1 MAENQ
6 LMKRGINS
14 PTVLNAMV
22 NVPRHLFVPE
32 SLRYAAYDDSPL
44 PIGCG
49 QTISQPYI
57 VAYMTQMIN
66 PHPGMRVLEIGTG
79 SGYQAA
85 VLSHIGCE
93 VYSIESVEA
102 LHESAKK
109 VFESLG
115 MKNIYL
121 KLGNGYGGWPEEA
134 PFDAVIVT
142 AAPENTPRELISQL
156 KDGGRMI
163 IPVGGAHE
171 VQTLKM
177 IEKKNGAVIE
187 SDLMAVRFVPMVF
200 M

>member
-156 KDGGRMI
+156 KDGGRII